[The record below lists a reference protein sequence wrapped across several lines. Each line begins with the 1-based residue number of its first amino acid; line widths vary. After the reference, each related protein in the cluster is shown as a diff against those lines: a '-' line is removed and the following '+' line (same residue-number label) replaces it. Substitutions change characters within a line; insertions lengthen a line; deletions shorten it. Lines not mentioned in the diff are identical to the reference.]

1 MSTVVDRSTADPSS
15 SDPPSGGPSTPEPG
29 ARHAPGSAEPDRL
42 RRRATRLLAPGVLAL
57 IVLVFAI
64 LTPTFAT
71 GGNAVSVLSAA
82 SLVAIAACAMTV
94 VVRGGGIDLSIGVAV
109 DLAALGATALIAD
122 GYVTWF
128 AVVVGVAFGT
138 LAGVVNALLVT
149 VLRIRAFLATLS
161 VWFVGT
167 SVQQLLTDG
176 GTPIYLRRPATPDSF
191 AALGSATV
199 AGVPL
204 PVVVA
209 AGVAVV
215 TWLLLDRTRWGRV
228 VTAAGEQRTATTIA
242 GRATRPALGAAF
254 VVAAAIASVAG
265 VLLASRSYGFV
276 GGSGQA
282 YVLDAIG
289 AVFIGATLSRYGRPN
304 VLGTLVG
311 VLVFTILSNG
321 LALLGVSYYYDGLVR
336 GVVLVALLVTASVL
350 ARGTLGPSIRGP
362 RRRRPAST

>member
-1 MSTVVDRSTADPSS
+1 MSTVTDRPSPEQPSS
-15 SDPPSGGPSTPEPG
+15 PDPAAGPSRGSAPAVAPPSD
-29 ARHAPGSAEPDRL
+29 PDRL
-42 RRRATRLLAPGVLAL
+42 RRLATRLLAPGAL
-57 IVLVFAI
+57 VVIVLVFGL

-71 GGNAVSVLSAA
+71 GGNLRSVLSAA
-82 SLVAIAACAMTV
+82 ALVAIAACAMTV
-94 VVRGGGIDLSIGVAV
+94 VVRSGGIDLSIGVAV

-128 AVVVGVAFGT
+128 AVVAGLAFGT
-138 LAGVVNALLVT
+138 LAGVVNAVLVT

-176 GTPIYLRRPATPDSF
+176 GAPIYLRRPATPESF
-191 AALGSATV
+191 AALGDATV
-199 AGVPL
+199 AGVPF
-204 PVVVA
+204 PVA
-209 AGVAVV
+209 AAALLAIV

-276 GGSGQA
+276 AGSGQA

-304 VLGTLVG
+304 VVGTLIG
-311 VLVFTILSNG
+311 VLIFTILSNG
-321 LALLGVSYYYDGLVR
+321 LALLGVSYYFDGLVR
-336 GVVLVALLVTASVL
+336 GVVLIVLLVAASVL
-350 ARGTLGPSIRGP
+350 ARGTTGPSLRTLLG
-362 RRRRPAST
+362 RAAR